1 MRLPFPILALLMPL
15 AAAPAAAAP
24 PAPAPQAQTPPATAP
39 ANTGAPADG
48 GRRKSSAPAA
58 TFTPSEK
65 IGADSAVAFPV
76 DI

>member
-1 MRLPFPILALLMPL
+1 MRLRIPTLALLMLL
-15 AAAPAAAAP
+15 AAAPVAAAP
-24 PAPAPQAQTPPATAP
+24 PSPAQTPPAS
-39 ANTGAPADG
+39 APADDRG
-48 GRRKSSAPAA
+48 TAADTGQKTSAPAA